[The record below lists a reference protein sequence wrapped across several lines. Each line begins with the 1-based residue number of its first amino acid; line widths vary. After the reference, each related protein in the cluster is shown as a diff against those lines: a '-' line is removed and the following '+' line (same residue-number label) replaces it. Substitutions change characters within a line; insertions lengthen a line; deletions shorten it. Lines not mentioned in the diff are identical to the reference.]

1 MEAGTTAAVPVIF
14 SCPGLKP
21 YDIMV
26 ANHKEVTAMTFQE
39 LARARYSVRS
49 FKNVPI
55 KDEDMN
61 LILEAGRV
69 APTACN
75 NQPQKIFVA
84 KSEEARKK
92 LASVCRCTFDA
103 PVILVVCY
111 DRNRDWK
118 NKLQPGYES
127 GETDAAIV
135 CTHMMLQAFELGIGS
150 CWVGYFNA
158 NDVASALSLPENL
171 TVSALLPMGYPAEN
185 AAPLPLHTQFRE
197 FADTIEEI

>member
-1 MEAGTTAAVPVIF
+1 
-14 SCPGLKP
+14 
-21 YDIMV
+21 
-26 ANHKEVTAMTFQE
+26 MTFQE
-39 LARARYSVRS
+39 LSHARYSVRS
-49 FKNVPI
+49 FK
-55 KDEDMN
+55 DMPSEKETLD

-75 NQPQKIFVA
+75 YQPQKIYVA

-92 LASVCRCTFDA
+92 LASVCRCTFGA

-111 DRNRDWK
+111 DRSRDWK

-135 CTHMMLQAFELGIGS
+135 CTHMMLQAFELGVGS

-158 NDVASALSLPENL
+158 DTVAEALGLPENI

-185 AAPLPLHTQFRE
+185 AAPLALHTQFRE

>member
-1 MEAGTTAAVPVIF
+1 
-14 SCPGLKP
+14 
-21 YDIMV
+21 
-26 ANHKEVTAMTFQE
+26 MTFQE
-39 LARARYSVRS
+39 LARERYSVRS
-49 FKNVPI
+49 FKDTPI
-55 KDEDMN
+55 EKEKLD

-75 NQPQKIFVA
+75 NQPQKIYVA
-84 KSEEARKK
+84 KSEASRQK

-135 CTHMMLQAFELGIGS
+135 CTHMMLQAFDLGIGS

-158 NDVASALSLPENL
+158 NEVAKALNLPENI
-171 TVSALLPMGYPAEN
+171 TVSALLPMGYPTGD
-185 AAPLPLHTQFRE
+185 AAPIAMHSQYRNFE
-197 FADTIEEI
+197 DTIEEI

>member
-1 MEAGTTAAVPVIF
+1 MSF
-14 SCPGLKP
+14 L
-21 YDIMV
+21 
-26 ANHKEVTAMTFQE
+26 E
-39 LARARYSVRS
+39 LAKARYSVRS
-49 FKNVPI
+49 FLDQPI
-55 KDEDMN
+55 EQEKLE

-75 NQPQKIFVA
+75 FQPQRIYVA
-84 KSEEARKK
+84 KSAEARAK

-111 DRNRDWK
+111 DRTRDWK
-118 NKLQPGYES
+118 NKLMPGYES

-135 CTHMMLQAFELGIGS
+135 CTHMMLEAFELGIGS

-158 NDVASALSLPENL
+158 QAVAEVLDLPEQV

-185 AAPLPLHTQFRE
+185 AEALPLHSQFRD
-197 FADTIEEI
+197 FADTIAEI

>member
-1 MEAGTTAAVPVIF
+1 MNFE
-14 SCPGLKP
+14 
-21 YDIMV
+21 
-26 ANHKEVTAMTFQE
+26 E

-49 FKNVPI
+49 FQDKPI
-55 KDEDMN
+55 EEQHLH
-61 LILEAGRV
+61 LILEAGRI

-84 KSEEARKK
+84 KSEAARKK

-135 CTHMMLQAFELGIGS
+135 CTHMMLQAFDLGIGS

-158 NDVASALSLPENL
+158 QTVAEALELPENL
-171 TVSALLPMGYPAEN
+171 TVSALLPIGYPADKAE
-185 AAPLPLHTQFRE
+185 PLPLHSQYRD
-197 FADTIEEI
+197 FADTITEI

>member
-1 MEAGTTAAVPVIF
+1 
-14 SCPGLKP
+14 
-21 YDIMV
+21 
-26 ANHKEVTAMTFQE
+26 MTFQE
-39 LARARYSVRS
+39 LAKNRYSVRS
-49 FKNVPI
+49 FRNMPI
-55 KDEDMN
+55 KDEHMN

-75 NQPQKIFVA
+75 NQPQKIYVA
-84 KSEEARKK
+84 KSGESRAK

-118 NKLQPGYES
+118 NKLMPGYES

-135 CTHMMLQAFELGIGS
+135 CTHMMLQAADLGIGS

-158 NDVASALSLPENL
+158 QTVAQVLGLPEYV
-171 TVSALLPMGYPAEN
+171 TVSALLPMGYPAED
-185 AAPLPLHTQFRE
+185 AKPLPLHSQFRE

>member
-1 MEAGTTAAVPVIF
+1 
-14 SCPGLKP
+14 
-21 YDIMV
+21 
-26 ANHKEVTAMTFQE
+26 MTFQE

-49 FKNVPI
+49 FKDMPI
-55 KDEDMN
+55 EKEKMD

-75 NQPQKIFVA
+75 NQPQKIYVA

-92 LASVCRCTFDA
+92 LASVCRYTFDA

-150 CWVGYFNA
+150 CWVGYFNT
-158 NDVASALSLPENL
+158 DQVAGALGLPENL

-185 AAPLPLHTQFRE
+185 AAPLALHSQYRD